1 MVRRFEERAGK
12 LRSSDLHMQSYL
24 TEMQARLLDLGSAV
38 GELTIWESLVCTEGA
53 QSTRPHKITNTLSGH
68 TEEEPGLA

>member
-1 MVRRFEERAGK
+1 MVRFEEGAGK
-12 LRSSDLHMQSYL
+12 LRSSDLHMLSYL

-53 QSTRPHKITNTLSGH
+53 QKHETTQDHQY
-68 TEEEPGLA
+68 TEWSH